1 MSFHINTNLS
11 ASIASRYA
19 EQAIADSSANLEKL
33 STGKVINSSNDDA
46 AGLAVSERMGSEISQ
61 KQKVLQNL
69 QNSLSFLQM
78 QQVNISRASDLINRA
93 TILKHRFISVGS

>member
-46 AGLAVSERMGSEISQ
+46 TWTCCSERMGSEISQ

-69 QNSLSFLQM
+69 QNSLSFPA
-78 QQVNISRASDLINRA
+78 NA
-93 TILKHRFISVGS
+93 TG